1 MSSEPASAS
10 GPARYRRRTRWPL
23 AVVMVLLLVAS
34 IIVWANVLKP
44 PPAEA
49 TGCNEP
55 GVLMPDEDETTTD
68 EDAASAV
75 TGTTSDA
82 TGPDATDADPT
93 AGTTTATTTEI
104 STTLGEFTDPN
115 VLTGIRP
122 ADPTGIPLRVLN
134 ASTVTGQA
142 KTVTDE
148 MRAAGFTSIR
158 LQDND
163 PLYPAHDLRCY
174 GEIRYGYAGLAEA
187 RTVLLVEPCAQLVR
201 DDRLDNSVDLSLG
214 RLYQVRPVAD
224 EVRAQLVEIR
234 NASAPPAVIEGQT
247 VSVRPLPEIPP
258 LPDRSHC
265 PD

>member
-1 MSSEPASAS
+1 
-10 GPARYRRRTRWPL
+10 
-23 AVVMVLLLVAS
+23 MVLLLIGS

-44 PPAEA
+44 PEAEA

-55 GVLMPDEDETTTD
+55 GVVEEEPTDSDEASGTD
-68 EDAASAV
+68 TGDTAA
-75 TGTTSDA
+75 TTSPA
-82 TGPDATDADPT
+82 PTTSATDDT
-93 AGTTTATTTEI
+93 DTTTEI

-115 VLTGIRP
+115 VLAGIRP
-122 ADPTGIPLRVLN
+122 ADPSGIPLRVLN

-148 MRAAGFTSIR
+148 FRSAGFAAIR
-158 LQDND
+158 VQDND
-163 PLYPAHDLRCY
+163 PLYPASDLRCY

-201 DDRLDNSVDLSLG
+201 DDRLDNSVELALG
-214 RLYQVRPVAD
+214 KLYQVRAID
-224 EVRAQLVEIR
+224 DDVREQLTVIR

-247 VSVRPLPEIPP
+247 VSVRPLPEIPA